1 MIYFSPRGS
10 TSQKM
15 CPLNCFF
22 CSNFRAVFYYLFLVL
37 RVLSKAGVCQCGS
50 LICVAP
56 SNVVGLALMGM
67 ARSSHSYRTKEE
79 QIYCSNIAYTDN
91 LENHTNSNG
100 REMYFLRRLRRR
112 LEKQTRPCKT
122 HVPHAQGRQIKM
134 RSAPTEACAAV
145 RQSHPV

>member
-1 MIYFSPRGS
+1 MKSAYWQYDDRVTAKHICIRKGNECSDACNQ
-10 TSQKM
+10 QKRFLV
-15 CPLNCFF
+15 CELELLNCFF

-37 RVLSKAGVCQCGS
+37 RVLSKASACQCGS

-112 LEKQTRPCKT
+112 LEK
-122 HVPHAQGRQIKM
+122 
-134 RSAPTEACAAV
+134 
-145 RQSHPV
+145 